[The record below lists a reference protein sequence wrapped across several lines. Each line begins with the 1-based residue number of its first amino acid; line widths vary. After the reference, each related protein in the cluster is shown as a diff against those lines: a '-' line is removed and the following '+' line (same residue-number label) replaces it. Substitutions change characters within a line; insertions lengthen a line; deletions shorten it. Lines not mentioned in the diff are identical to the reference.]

1 MKDLLKLFKYQNP
14 VDDFDAIRIGL
25 ASPDM
30 VRSWSFGEVKKPETI
45 NYRTFKPER
54 DGLFCAKIF
63 GPIKDYECLCGKYK
77 RLKHRGVVC
86 EKCGVEVT
94 QTKVRRERMAHI
106 ELASPVAHIWFLK
119 SLPSRIGL
127 MLDMTLR
134 EIERVLYFEAFVV
147 VEPGMTE
154 LERGQ
159 LMTDDMYLDAL
170 EQYGD
175 EFDARMGAEAV
186 REMLKTI
193 DLQREILQVRE
204 DMGATRSETKIK
216 RLSKRLKLIE
226 SFVESGNKPE
236 WMVLTV
242 LPVLPPDLRPLVP
255 LDGGRFATSDLNDL
269 YRRVINRNNRLRR
282 LLELNAPD
290 IIVRNEKR
298 MLQESVDALLD
309 NGRRGRAITGTN
321 KRPLKSLADMIKGKQ
336 GRFRQNLLGK
346 RVDYSGRSVIVVGPT
361 LKLHQCGLPKKMAL
375 ELFKPFIFSKLQ
387 LRGEATTIKAAKR
400 LVEREG
406 AEVWDILEEVIR
418 EHPVMLNR
426 APTLHRLGIQA
437 FEPVLI
443 EGKAI
448 QLHPLVCTAFN
459 ADFDGDQMAVHV
471 PLSIE
476 AQLEAR
482 ALMMS
487 SNNILSPANGDPIIV
502 PSQDV
507 VLGLYYMT
515 RTKVNAKGEGMVL
528 ASLDEARRAYET
540 GAAELQARVRVRVT
554 AHEANEDGEL
564 EEVTKILDTTVG
576 RALLSDILPKGM
588 EFTHINR
595 AMSKKAISNVINACY
610 RQMGLK
616 TTVVFAD
623 RLMYTGFR
631 FATMAGISIG
641 VNDMVVPENKE
652 EILAVAEAEVKEIQD
667 QYGSGLVTDGERYNK
682 VVDIWS
688 RTNEHVAKAMM
699 DKLGTEVVKDANGKE
714 VEQESFNSIYMMADS
729 GARGSAAQIRQLAG
743 MRGLMAKPDGSII
756 ETPITANFREG
767 LDVLQYFISTHGAR
781 KGLADT
787 ALKTANSGYL
797 TRRLVDVAQDLV
809 VTEVDCE
816 TRNGVAMAPIVEGGD
831 IVEPLTERVLGRVL
845 AEPVLIPG
853 TDRVAFDAG
862 TMLDE
867 ATVAHLEE
875 LSIDNVMVRS
885 PITCEIRYGVCSQ
898 CYGRDL
904 ARGHRINIGEAVGVI
919 AAQSIGEP
927 GTQLTMRT
935 FHIGGAASRSAAINN
950 IEIKSNGIA
959 KLLNI
964 KTVAHHKGY
973 LVAVSRSGEISVVNE
988 MGRERER
995 YKVPYGA
1002 TITIQDN
1009 AEVKQGQVVATWDP
1023 HTHPVVTEV
1032 EGRIRF
1038 QDFIDGVT
1046 VAEQV
1051 DEFTGLTSIVVLDP
1065 KSRGGA
1071 GKDLRPVAKLVDDEG
1086 TDICFANTEIPAVY
1100 ALPVGAIISM
1110 ADGAEV
1116 SVGDIIARIPQA
1128 SSKTRDI
1135 TGGLPRVA
1143 DLFEARKP
1151 KDPAIMA
1158 EHTGTVSFGK
1168 ETKGKRRLVIT
1179 EENGESHEELIPKW
1193 RHLNVFEGEQVAQGE
1208 IIADGE
1214 PNPHDILRLRGVEN
1228 LADYLVREIQDVYR
1242 LQGVKIN
1249 DKHIEVIIRQML
1261 RKVIVAA
1268 AGDSNYLR
1276 GEQIDKARFLEDS
1289 EQLEVQGKQP
1299 LTADPV
1305 LLGITKASLAT
1316 ESFISAASFQETT
1329 RVLTEASVRGLRD
1342 ELRGLKENVIVGRLI
1357 PAGTGF
1363 AHHAERRRTREQDL
1377 ADQLKELEENQLAEA
1392 ALAEAVA
1399 EAAEE
1404 AEEAAAEV
1412 VAAAESDVPADGDEE
1427 TSAA

>member
-1 MKDLLKLFKYQNP
+1 MKDLLRLFRQQAP
-14 VDDFDAIRIGL
+14 IEDFDAIRIGL

-30 VRSWSFGEVKKPETI
+30 IRSWSFGEVKKPETI

-63 GPIKDYECLCGKYK
+63 GPVKDYECLCGKYK

-134 EIERVLYFEAFVV
+134 EIERILYFEAFVV
-147 VEPGMTE
+147 VDPGLTD
-154 LERGQ
+154 LEKGQ
-159 LMTDDMYLDAL
+159 LLTDDTYLEAI
-170 EQYGD
+170 EEYGN

-186 REMLKTI
+186 R
-193 DLQREILQVRE
+193 DLLLALDLEAEVAGVRE
-204 DMGATRSETKIK
+204 AIAATRSETKIK
-216 RLSKRLKLIE
+216 RLSKRLKLLE
-226 SFVESGNKPE
+226 SFTDSNNQPA
-236 WMVLTV
+236 WMVMTV

-361 LKLHQCGLPKKMAL
+361 LKLHQCGLPKKLAL

-387 LRGEATTIKAAKR
+387 LRGQATTIKAAKR

-406 AEVWDILEEVIR
+406 PEVWDILEEVIR

-482 ALMMS
+482 ALMMA

-515 RTKVNAKGEGMVL
+515 RERINARGEGMLFAGV
-528 ASLDEARRAYET
+528 EEVHRAYEN
-540 GAAELQARVRVRVT
+540 GAVDLHARVRVRVP
-554 AHEANEDGEL
+554 AVNAEADAD
-564 EEVTKILDTTVG
+564 EEPEKRIVDTTVG
-576 RALLSDILPKGM
+576 RALLSEIVPKGLS
-588 EFTHINR
+588 FDLINR
-595 AMSKKAISNVINACY
+595 PMNKRAVSAVINASY
-610 RQMGLK
+610 RQLGLK
-616 TTVVFAD
+616 TTVIFAD
-623 RLMYTGFR
+623 QLMYMGFDY
-631 FATMAGISIG
+631 ATHAGVSFG
-641 VNDMVVPENKE
+641 VNDMVVPQEKHS
-652 EILAVAEAEVKEIQD
+652 ILDVAEREVKEIQD
-667 QYGSGLVTDGERYNK
+667 QYASGLVTDGERYNK

-688 RTNEHVAKAMM
+688 RTNDHVAKAMM
-699 DKLGTEVVKDANGKE
+699 RKLGSESVLDAEGNE
-714 VEQESFNSIYMMADS
+714 ARQESFNSIYMMADS

-809 VTEVDCE
+809 VTDMDCGTE
-816 TRNGVAMAPIVEGGD
+816 EGLMMTPLVEGGD
-831 IVEPLTERVLGRVL
+831 VVEPLRERVLGRVAAVDVL
-845 AEPVLIPG
+845 APATDTLVLE
-853 TDRVAFDAG
+853 AG
-862 TMLDE
+862 SLLDE
-867 ATVAHLEE
+867 RAVGKLESA
-875 LSIDNVMVRS
+875 SIDQLLVRS
-885 PITCEIRYGVCSQ
+885 PITCATRYGVCAQ

-904 ARGHRINIGEAVGVI
+904 ARGNRVDKGEAVGVI

-935 FHIGGAASRSAAINN
+935 FHIGGAASRSAAVNSV
-950 IEIKSNGIA
+950 EVKTAGTT
-959 KLLNI
+959 KTYDM
-964 KTVAHHKGY
+964 KTVQHEEKGHF
-973 LVAVSRSGEISVVNE
+973 VATSRSGELAVLDE
-988 MGRERER
+988 FGRERER

-1002 TITIQDN
+1002 TIAVSEGDKV
-1009 AEVKQGQVVATWDP
+1009 EPGQLVANWDP
-1023 HTHPVVTEV
+1023 HTHPVVAEV
-1032 EGRIRF
+1032 SGRLNF
-1038 QDFIDGVT
+1038 EDFVDDVT
-1046 VAEQV
+1046 VTTQV
-1051 DEFTGLTSIVVLDP
+1051 DEITGLTSILVLDP
-1065 KSRGGA
+1065 GQRGA
-1071 GKDLRPVAKLVDDEG
+1071 GVDYRPTARLVDPDGEPVFFPN
-1086 TDICFANTEIPAVY
+1086 TDIPAVY
-1100 ALPVGAIISM
+1100 ALPSGAVLSM
-1110 ADGAEV
+1110 EDGANV
-1116 SVGDIIARIPQA
+1116 VVGDVIARLPQET
-1128 SSKTRDI
+1128 SKTRDI

-1143 DLFEARKP
+1143 DLFEARRP
-1151 KDPAIMA
+1151 KDSAILA
-1158 EHTGTVSFGK
+1158 EHTGIVGFGK

-1179 EENGESHEELIPKW
+1179 DEEGEAHEELIPKW
-1193 RHLNVFEGEQVAQGE
+1193 RHLNVFEGESVIRGE

-1214 PNPHDILRLRGVEN
+1214 PNPHDILRLQGVEK

-1261 RKVIVAA
+1261 RKIEIAA
-1268 AGDSNYLR
+1268 PGDTRFLR
-1276 GEQIDKARFLEDS
+1276 GEQVDRARVLDTNEELEANG
-1289 EQLEVQGKQP
+1289 EEPATYV
-1299 LTADPV
+1299 PV
-1305 LLGITKASLAT
+1305 LLGITRASLAT

-1329 RVLTEASVRGLRD
+1329 RVLTEAAVRGMQD
-1342 ELRGLKENVIVGRLI
+1342 NLRGLKENVIVGRLI
-1357 PAGTGF
+1357 PAGTGY
-1363 AHHAERRRTREQDL
+1363 AHHEERRRTEEDIL
-1377 ADQLKELEENQLAEA
+1377 AEELKELESSLAES
-1392 ALAEAVA
+1392 AEGSAEGSVESAVA
-1399 EAAEE
+1399 VATAGTGAAAEE
-1404 AEEAAAEV
+1404 PRDA
-1412 VAAAESDVPADGDEE
+1412 PAG
-1427 TSAA
+1427 

>member
-1 MKDLLKLFKYQNP
+1 MKDLLRLFRQQAP
-14 VDDFDAIRIGL
+14 IEDFDAIRIGL

-30 VRSWSFGEVKKPETI
+30 IRSWSFGEVKKPETI

-63 GPIKDYECLCGKYK
+63 GPVKDYECLCGKYK

-134 EIERVLYFEAFVV
+134 EIERILYFEAFVV
-147 VEPGMTE
+147 VDPGMTD
-154 LERGQ
+154 LEKGQ
-159 LMTDDMYLDAL
+159 LLTDDTYLEAI
-170 EQYGD
+170 EEYGN

-186 REMLKTI
+186 R
-193 DLQREILQVRE
+193 DLLLALDLEAEVAGVR
-204 DMGATRSETKIK
+204 DAISATRSATKIK
-216 RLSKRLKLIE
+216 RLSKRLKLLE
-226 SFVESGNKPE
+226 SFTDSTNQPA

-361 LKLHQCGLPKKMAL
+361 LKLHQCGLPKKLAL

-387 LRGEATTIKAAKR
+387 LRGQATTIKAAKR

-406 AEVWDILEEVIR
+406 PEVWDILEEVIR

-482 ALMMS
+482 ALMMA

-515 RTKVNAKGEGMVL
+515 RERINARGEGMLFSGV
-528 ASLDEARRAYET
+528 EEIHRAYEND
-540 GAAELQARVRVRVT
+540 AVDLHAKVRVRVPVVD
-554 AHEANEDGEL
+554 ADAEAD
-564 EEVTKILDTTVG
+564 EEPGTRLVDTTVG
-576 RALLSDILPKGM
+576 RALLSEIVPEGLSFDL
-588 EFTHINR
+588 INQPMNKR
-595 AMSKKAISNVINACY
+595 AVSAVINASY
-610 RQMGLK
+610 RQLGLK
-616 TTVVFAD
+616 TTVIFAD
-623 RLMYTGFR
+623 QLMYMGFNY
-631 FATMAGISIG
+631 ATHAGVSFG
-641 VNDMVVPENKE
+641 VNDMVVPEEKHS
-652 EILAVAEAEVKEIQD
+652 ILDIAEQEVKEIQD
-667 QYGSGLVTDGERYNK
+667 QYASGLVTDGERYNK

-688 RTNEHVAKAMM
+688 RTNDHVAKAMM
-699 DKLGTEVVKDANGKE
+699 QKLGSESVLDAEGNE
-714 VEQESFNSIYMMADS
+714 ARQESFNSIYMMADS

-809 VTEVDCE
+809 VTDMDCGTE
-816 TRNGVAMAPIVEGGD
+816 EGLMMTPLVEGGD
-831 IVEPLTERVLGRVL
+831 VVEPLRERVLGRVAAVDVL
-845 AEPVLIPG
+845 APATEALVLE
-853 TDRVAFDAG
+853 AG
-862 TMLDE
+862 SLLDE
-867 ATVAHLEE
+867 RAVRKLESA
-875 LSIDNVMVRS
+875 SIDQLLVRS
-885 PITCEIRYGVCSQ
+885 PITCATRYGVCAQ

-904 ARGHRINIGEAVGVI
+904 ARGNRVDKGEAVGVI

-935 FHIGGAASRSAAINN
+935 FHIGGAASRSAAVNSV
-950 IEIKSNGIA
+950 EVKTAGTT
-959 KLLNI
+959 KTYDM
-964 KTVAHHKGY
+964 KTVQHEEKGHF
-973 LVAVSRSGEISVVNE
+973 VATSRSGELAILDE
-988 MGRERER
+988 FGRERER

-1002 TITIQDN
+1002 TIAVSEGDRV
-1009 AEVKQGQVVATWDP
+1009 EPGQLVANWDP
-1023 HTHPVVTEV
+1023 HTHPVVAEV
-1032 EGRIRF
+1032 SGRLRF
-1038 QDFIDGVT
+1038 EDFVDDVT
-1046 VAEQV
+1046 VTTQV
-1051 DEFTGLTSIVVLDP
+1051 DEITGLTSILVLDP
-1065 KSRGGA
+1065 AQRGA
-1071 GKDLRPVAKLVDDEG
+1071 GVDYRPTARLVDPDGEPVFFPN
-1086 TDICFANTEIPAVY
+1086 TDIPAVY
-1100 ALPVGAIISM
+1100 ALPSGAVLSM
-1110 ADGAEV
+1110 EDGANV
-1116 SVGDIIARIPQA
+1116 VVGDVIARLPQET
-1128 SSKTRDI
+1128 SKTRDI

-1143 DLFEARKP
+1143 DLFEARRP
-1151 KDPAIMA
+1151 KDSAILA
-1158 EHTGTVSFGK
+1158 EHTGIVGFGK

-1179 EENGESHEELIPKW
+1179 DEDGEAHEALIHKW
-1193 RHLNVFEGEQVAQGE
+1193 RHLNVFEGESVVRGE

-1214 PNPHDILRLRGVEN
+1214 PNPHDILRLQGVEK

-1261 RKVIVAA
+1261 RKIEIADP
-1268 AGDSNYLR
+1268 GDSRFLS
-1276 GEQIDKARFLEDS
+1276 GEQVDRARVLDTNEELEAQS
-1289 EQLEVQGKQP
+1289 EEPATYV
-1299 LTADPV
+1299 PV
-1305 LLGITKASLAT
+1305 LLGITRASLAT

-1329 RVLTEASVRGLRD
+1329 RVLTEAAVRGMQD
-1342 ELRGLKENVIVGRLI
+1342 NLRGLKENVIVGRLI
-1357 PAGTGF
+1357 PAGTGY
-1363 AHHAERRRTREQDL
+1363 AHHEERRRTEEDIL
-1377 ADQLKELEENQLAEA
+1377 AEELKELESSLAESAEGAA
-1392 ALAEAVA
+1392 ALATAA
-1399 EAAEE
+1399 TGAAAEE
-1404 AEEAAAEV
+1404 PRDA
-1412 VAAAESDVPADGDEE
+1412 PAG
-1427 TSAA
+1427 